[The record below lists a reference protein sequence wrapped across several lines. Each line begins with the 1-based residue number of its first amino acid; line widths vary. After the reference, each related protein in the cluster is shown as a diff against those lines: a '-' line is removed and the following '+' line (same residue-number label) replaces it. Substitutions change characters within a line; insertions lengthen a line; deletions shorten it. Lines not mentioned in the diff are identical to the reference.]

1 MRHLLESVRSEAN
14 LVEQK
19 EKPTLPRVELVHKLK
34 DLDIATNSEILF
46 EACRNGNVEIA
57 RQLLEDSPQYMNSY
71 DTYCYRFTVL
81 HWACQSGS
89 VELCQIILKNRTK
102 EFDINAKEAK
112 FGSTALHM
120 AYYTGKVDIYK
131 ALLEAG
137 ADVSLRNKFGET
149 SLHLAAKAGYAECCQ
164 VLLNYNA
171 AVSATQKLGNT
182 PLHWAALYKHSNKD
196 DGSETRLHAVCEI
209 LIKAGADV
217 NCRNR
222 DGAMPI
228 HVACKKGNLAAC
240 LSLVAADADV
250 NAKDKSYSPLH
261 YAAFNGH
268 IKICEALLEAGA
280 NATILED
287 KLGSPLHFA
296 AYKGNTKVCKLLLEH
311 SSSLLEVKNKMGKTA
326 LDFAR
331 EAGNSEVFEAL
342 TTFKLSKKQRN
353 GSLDVGTRTAVS

>member
-1 MRHLLESVRSEAN
+1 MRHLLESIRSDGNTE
-14 LVEQK
+14 EQK
-19 EKPTLPRVELVHKLK
+19 EKPTRPRIELVHKLK
-34 DLDIATNSEILF
+34 DLDIATNVEILF
-46 EACRNGNVEIA
+46 EACRNGNVDIA
-57 RQLLEDSPQYMNSY
+57 RKLLESSPQYMNSY
-71 DTYCYRFTVL
+71 DTYCYRFTLL

-89 VELCQIILKNRTK
+89 VELCQLILKYRTK
-102 EFDINAKEAK
+102 EFDINAKETK

-171 AVSATQKLGNT
+171 SVSETQKLGNT
-182 PLHWAALYKHSNKD
+182 PLHWAALYKLNCKEE
-196 DGSETRLHAVCEI
+196 GSESRLHPVCEV

-217 NCRNR
+217 NCKNR

-240 LSLVAADADV
+240 LSLVAAEANV
-250 NAKDKSYSPLH
+250 NAKDKSYAPLH

-268 IKICEALLEAGA
+268 LRICEALLEAGA
-280 NATILED
+280 NAAVLEE

-311 SSSLLEVKNKMGKTA
+311 SSSLLEVKNRMDKTA
-326 LDFAR
+326 LELAR
-331 EAGNSEVFEAL
+331 EAGNSEVLEAL
-342 TTFKLSKKQRN
+342 TTFKHSKKQRN
-353 GSLDVGTRTAVS
+353 GSLVGTPVS